1 MPGPFDILRIS
12 EILAVIL
19 DGLQDD
25 KKSLYHMSCCCRAF
39 TDPALDILWRSMH
52 SFAPFTLLIPQS
64 ASFVNDART
73 SECDLLKYRCNPL
86 DDWKTFDKYAARVW
100 SLRISEHD
108 NDSADLI
115 KNRDCY
121 TRLTVIRGQDEFH
134 PFLKLRSLAYV
145 LSGPISPQ
153 AKPFPPSLRSLT
165 LVCHN
170 TLDCDP
176 IELALD
182 RAVGEAPH
190 LKELRIIGLMRTMRT
205 LHSTPQLQFGHIG
218 SVDLSKAYIRAPE
231 LAALCTLLSQA
242 PVSDL
247 KIHLQDRL
255 NMNWQAIPPMFPTLK
270 QLDVRGSMFSVILFV
285 SRLAATNLH
294 TLVFQPDGQ
303 PSGVTTFLDYLI
315 SIIVEKLGKSLK
327 SFDLHINEP
336 RPHARD
342 SDLIKSIL
350 QGLEPLVEAGLQSL
364 RLFLQVDSTMSVQFP
379 PEVQSMLEP
388 CAWPSLKQFYFATK
402 ATALE

>member
-1 MPGPFDILRIS
+1 
-12 EILAVIL
+12 
-19 DGLQDD
+19 
-25 KKSLYHMSCCCRAF
+25 
-39 TDPALDILWRSMH
+39 
-52 SFAPFTLLIPQS
+52 
-64 ASFVNDART
+64 
-73 SECDLLKYRCNPL
+73 
-86 DDWKTFDKYAARVW
+86 
-100 SLRISEHD
+100 
-108 NDSADLI
+108 
-115 KNRDCY
+115 
-121 TRLTVIRGQDEFH
+121 
-134 PFLKLRSLAYV
+134 
-145 LSGPISPQ
+145 
-153 AKPFPPSLRSLT
+153 
-165 LVCHN
+165 
-170 TLDCDP
+170 
-176 IELALD
+176 
-182 RAVGEAPH
+182 
-190 LKELRIIGLMRTMRT
+190 MRT

-255 NMNWQAIPPMFPTLK
+255 NMNWQAIPPMFPALK

>member
-1 MPGPFDILRIS
+1 MPEPFEILRIS

-64 ASFVNDART
+64 ASFVNDAPT
-73 SECDLLKYRCNPL
+73 SDCDLLKYRCNPL

-100 SLRISEHD
+100 SLRIGEYN
-108 NDSADLI
+108 NDGADLI
-115 KNRDCY
+115 KNWDCY
-121 TRLTVIRGQDEFH
+121 TRLTVIRGQEEFH
-134 PFLKLRSLAYV
+134 PFPKLRSLAYV
-145 LSGPISPQ
+145 LSGPIPPASEAISPL
-153 AKPFPPSLRSLT
+153 PTISYPP
-165 LVCHN
+165 
-170 TLDCDP
+170 P
-176 IELALD
+176 Y
-182 RAVGEAPH
+182 

-205 LHSTPQLQFGHIG
+205 LHSTPQLQFGQIR

-231 LAALCTLLSQA
+231 LAALCTLLSHA

-255 NMNWQAIPPMFPTLK
+255 NMNWQAIPPMFPALK
-270 QLDVRGSMFSVILFV
+270 QSDVRGSMFSVILFM

-303 PSGVTTFLDYLI
+303 PSGVAAFFDHLI
-315 SIIVEKLGKSLK
+315 PIIVEKLGKSLK

-336 RPHARD
+336 RPHVRD

-379 PEVQSMLEP
+379 PEVQSMLKP
-388 CAWPSLKQFYFATK
+388 CAWPSLKQFRFTTK
-402 ATALE
+402 TTALE